1 MTGRA
6 GGEPDA
12 RDAAAGD
19 PTAMPTLPPVS
30 GTVPVRPAGGGA
42 DAATLPP
49 LPLAAPPVAAP
60 ATHVGDRSAILRRR
74 LTYIVMIA
82 YAALMFT
89 PFLWSLITSF
99 KTLPDSVRLTFIP
112 QPFTLDAWRYVFE
125 NLNPSIVRLF
135 ANSAGIALAIT
146 LSNLVLASLA
156 GYAFARLRFPG
167 REVLFLVVL
176 ATLMIPDQL
185 RLVPVYLM
193 MNALGLTRGVG
204 QYLAVVLVMAVMG
217 ANIFLMRQYFLS
229 IPREIEEA
237 ARIDGAGFFT
247 TFWRV
252 MLPLATPALSAVAI
266 LQFQGAWNSFFWPLI
281 LLRDQAY
288 FTVPIALGF
297 FRTAGGFSTNYP
309 PLMAV
314 VVLSTL
320 PVLVLYIFFQRYFV
334 EGIAASGVKG

>member
-1 MTGRA
+1 VDV
-6 GGEPDA
+6 PD
-12 RDAAAGD
+12 
-19 PTAMPTLPPVS
+19 
-30 GTVPVRPAGGGA
+30 VRP
-42 DAATLPP
+42 
-49 LPLAAPPVAAP
+49 
-60 ATHVGDRSAILRRR
+60 VGTRVHWRRR
-74 LTYIVMIA
+74 AA
-82 YAALMFT
+82 YALMIGYAILMFT
-89 PFLWSLITSF
+89 PFAWSVITSF
-99 KTLPDSVRLTFIP
+99 KTLPDSVRLTVIP
-112 QPFTLDAWRYVFE
+112 DPFTLDAWRYVFE
-125 NLNPSIVRLF
+125 KLQPSIIRLF
-135 ANSAGIALAIT
+135 LNSGAIALAIT
-146 LSNLVLASLA
+146 ISNLVLASLA

-167 REVLFLVVL
+167 REILFLVVL

-185 RLVPVYLM
+185 RLVPVYLI
-193 MNALGLTRGVG
+193 MNALGLTRGFG
-204 QYLAVVLVMAVMG
+204 QYIAVVLVMAIMG

-266 LQFQGAWNSFFWPLI
+266 LQFQGAWNAFFWPLI
-281 LLRDQAY
+281 LLRDQNF

-297 FRTAGGFSTNYP
+297 FRLQGGFSTNYP

-320 PVLVLYIFFQRYFV
+320 PVLVLYVFFQRYFV